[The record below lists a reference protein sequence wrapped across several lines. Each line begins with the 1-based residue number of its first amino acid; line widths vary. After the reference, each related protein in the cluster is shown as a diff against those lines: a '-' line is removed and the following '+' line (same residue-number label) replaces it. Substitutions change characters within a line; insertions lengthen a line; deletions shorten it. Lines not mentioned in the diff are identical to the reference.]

1 MTSLRVLVMTVVH
14 HPHDTRILVRQIAAL
29 TDAGHQVTYAAPFS
43 AVGVAPPPG
52 VVAFDLP
59 RSRGRRRL
67 SAARAARRA
76 VRELAA
82 QHDVVLIHDPELVLA
97 VTGVADATVVWDVH
111 EDTAA
116 AVTYKEWIPSG
127 LEAVAAA
134 GVRMVERW
142 AERRMDLLLAE
153 PGYRDRFRRQHP
165 IVPNST
171 LIGDDA
177 PPPGP
182 GRAVCVSTLTRARG
196 ALDLIE
202 VGRLLRPEGIVVDLI
217 GPASPDVAD
226 QLRRA
231 DIDGDVRWHGRLPHD
246 EVIERMRG
254 ATAGLSLLHNERNY
268 RHSSPTK
275 VFEYLAQGIP
285 VVATPLP
292 MVLEVVQ
299 RHEVGII
306 VPFRDPKSAAVAVVE
321 LHGDEERRVRMGGN
335 GVDAVRSEHNWA
347 DDAPNFVA
355 AIEEAARRRSR
366 ARASSPPQP
375 PR

>member
-1 MTSLRVLVMTVVH
+1 
-14 HPHDTRILVRQIAAL
+14 
-29 TDAGHQVTYAAPFS
+29 
-43 AVGVAPPPG
+43 
-52 VVAFDLP
+52 
-59 RSRGRRRL
+59 
-67 SAARAARRA
+67 
-76 VRELAA
+76 
-82 QHDVVLIHDPELVLA
+82 
-97 VTGVADATVVWDVH
+97 VH

-127 LEAVAAA
+127 IDTIASA

-153 PGYRDRFRRQHP
+153 PGYRDRFRREHP

-196 ALDLIE
+196 ALDLID

-231 DIDGDVRWHGRLPHD
+231 DIDGDVRWRGRLPHD

-268 RHSSPTK
+268 RHSYPTK
-275 VFEYLAQGIP
+275 VFEYFAQGIP

-292 MVLEVVQ
+292 MVVEVVQ
-299 RHEVGII
+299 RYEAGII
-306 VPFRDPKSAAVAVVE
+306 VPFHDPKSAAVAVVE

-335 GVDAVRSEHNWA
+335 GVDGVRSEHNWTH
-347 DDAPNFVA
+347 DAPNFVA

-366 ARASSPPQP
+366 ARASSPPPP